1 MSRLSVRRPSSLA
14 LLAGTLFG
22 SVTAMAY
29 EEPAYSVVDAFEEF
43 EIRRYEPYIV
53 AEATVNGDFES
64 TGNLAFNILAGYIFG
79 DNQSQEKMKMTAP
92 VTRRSSIDGN
102 ERTTTYQF
110 VMERKYSLDTLPLPT
125 DPRVTLIEVPERI
138 VAARRYT
145 GRINERN
152 YQENLDILL
161 TELAAVG
168 IQATSEP
175 QSAVYNGPFILPFL
189 RRNEVLIDVDPL
201 SIAVDATAA
210 VATSP

>member
-1 MSRLSVRRPSSLA
+1 
-14 LLAGTLFG
+14 
-22 SVTAMAY
+22 MAY

-79 DNQSQEKMKMTAP
+79 DNQSQEKMKMTVPVTREAKGGTKMKMTAP
-92 VTRRSSIDGN
+92 VTRRSSSDGN